1 VSDLAAVARAIL
13 DEQAYLTL
21 GTADADG
28 RPWVSPV
35 WYAHEAY
42 TELFWA
48 SSPDAI
54 HSRNVAARP
63 EVAVV
68 VFDSG
73 AAVGTGQ
80 AVYIAA
86 TAGELAGEALARGVA
101 VYSRRSVAQGVRA
114 WSADDVQGGATLRLY
129 RAVASAHWV
138 LDPSVRGDHRVPV
151 AP

>member
-1 VSDLAAVARAIL
+1 MSDLSAAARAIL

-42 TELFWA
+42 TELFWV

-54 HSRNVAARP
+54 HSRNVVTRP

-68 VFDSG
+68 VFDSA

-80 AVYIAA
+80 AVYMAA
-86 TAGELAGEALARGVA
+86 TAGELAGEALARGIA
-101 VYSRRSVAQGVRA
+101 IYSQRSVEQGVRA
-114 WSADDVQGGATLRLY
+114 WSPDDVQGGAASRLF
-129 RAVASAHWV
+129 RAVASGTWV
-138 LDPSVRGDHRVPV
+138 LNPSVRGDHRVSV